1 MLLELSVNRLLFLGK
16 PLSLL
21 HLDLLLRLLD
31 EFLVVTFLFV
41 TEFVSAFG
49 DGRRGF
55 NYGLEYFDLVI
66 RSWG

>member
-1 MLLELSVNRLLFLGK
+1 
-16 PLSLL
+16 LL